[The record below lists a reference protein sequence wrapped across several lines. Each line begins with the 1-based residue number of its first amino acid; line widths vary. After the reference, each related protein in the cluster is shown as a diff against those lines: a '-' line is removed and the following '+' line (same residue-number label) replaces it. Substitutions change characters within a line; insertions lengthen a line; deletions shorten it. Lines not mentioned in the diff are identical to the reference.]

1 MRASVRMGVK
11 LLVVAAALST
21 HSPERQR
28 KLLNWFVLFIGPL
41 FILWPERFSRY
52 KWDST
57 SGGVDT
63 AGPALIADR
72 LSSVNGCSM
81 KTEANLAAVKTIP
94 PGRIMFETGQFILDS
109 RHRFTFPTC
118 HRRQMPPGVR

>member
-1 MRASVRMGVK
+1 MRMGVK
-11 LLVVAAALST
+11 LLVVTAALSI
-21 HSPERQR
+21 HSLERQR
-28 KLLNWFVLFIGPL
+28 KLLNWFVPFIGLLFIP
-41 FILWPERFSRY
+41 WPERFSRC

-63 AGPALIADR
+63 TGPALTADR

-94 PGRIMFETGQFILDS
+94 PRKLMFETGQFIPDP
-109 RHRFTFPTC
+109 RHRFTFSTC
-118 HRRQMPPGVR
+118 YRWQMPPGVR